1 MAQIIVTV
9 PDSKAPHVIESLSA
23 RWGYD
28 QLVLNEGQTQPT
40 KQQFITHTLTEYVK
54 SETKAHDA
62 ATAASEAIGEVP
74 DPF

>member
-1 MAQIIVTV
+1 MAQIVITI
-9 PDSKAPHVIESLSA
+9 PDAKAPHVIESLSA

-28 QLVLNEGQTQPT
+28 QIVLEEGQTQPT

-54 SETKAHDA
+54 SETKAQDRAVAASDA
-62 ATAASEAIGEVP
+62 AQTVP